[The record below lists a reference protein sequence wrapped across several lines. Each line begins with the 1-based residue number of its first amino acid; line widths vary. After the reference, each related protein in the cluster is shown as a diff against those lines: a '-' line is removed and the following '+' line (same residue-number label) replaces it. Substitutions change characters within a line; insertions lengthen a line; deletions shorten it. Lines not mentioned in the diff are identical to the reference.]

1 MSYTTVDDPSVYFQV
16 ALYTGNGN
24 STNAITNDG
33 NSDLQP
39 DWVWVKR
46 REGASDHVLQDSSRG
61 FSTTTKLASS
71 STQHENDTNSGG
83 SFGITDPQW
92 GYISSVSS
100 DGFNANVGTGTGDQV
115 NKTSSTYVGWQWKA
129 NAGTT
134 ASNSDGDIS
143 STVQANTTAGFSIV
157 TYTGN
162 FTGTQTVG
170 HGLGVRPDM
179 VIIKNRD
186 TAVDWVVWFSS
197 LTSGNFMKLNDSV
210 AESSSSRIFQNGFTT
225 STFGIGANNSVNKSS
240 DDLVAYCFNNV
251 QGFSKCGAYE
261 GNGQRDGVFVY
272 LGFQPAFVMIKNMDN
287 SGRWTMFDNKRTIA
301 NGDFEYLVA
310 DDDHGRS

>member
-1 MSYTTVDDPSVYFQV
+1 
-16 ALYTGNGN
+16 
-24 STNAITNDG
+24 
-33 NSDLQP
+33 
-39 DWVWVKR
+39 
-46 REGASDHVLQDSSRG
+46 
-61 FSTTTKLASS
+61 
-71 STQHENDTNSGG
+71 
-83 SFGITDPQW
+83 
-92 GYISSVSS
+92 
-100 DGFNANVGTGTGDQV
+100 
-115 NKTSSTYVGWQWKA
+115 
-129 NAGTT
+129 
-134 ASNSDGDIS
+134 
-143 STVQANTTAGFSIV
+143 
-157 TYTGN
+157 
-162 FTGTQTVG
+162 
-170 HGLGVRPDM
+170 M

-310 DDDHGRS
+310 DDDHAESDAGLSFTDPIDFLSNGFKQRNSDAFTNGSSTYVFMAFAQHPLVTSKGIPTTAR